1 MTVRSLPIDEASV
14 NLPSGAVKDEESFC
28 SPRICAGL
36 AAVNLAALAQGSH
49 AALFRGTATL

>member
-1 MTVRSLPIDEASV
+1 MRSLPIDEASV